1 MIYKSY
7 CAINIEYYPFDIQD
21 CYMKFGTWTFD
32 GSLIDLE
39 HININNSIMEKNPN
53 GTKKYTVVT
62 GIDMSDYYQSVEWDV
77 LSIPAQKNVKV
88 YDCCPGKKNFN
99 NLSKSIKKKVIYF

>member
-1 MIYKSY
+1 
-7 CAINIEYYPFDIQD
+7 
-21 CYMKFGTWTFD
+21 MKFGTWTFD

-53 GTKKYTVVT
+53 VTKKYTVLT

-77 LSIPAQKNVKV
+77 LGIPAQKNIKY
-88 YDCCPGKKNFN
+88 YDCCVEPVKILYFRCLFLKLFKLIENF
-99 NLSKSIKKKVIYF
+99 IIFF

>member
-1 MIYKSY
+1 
-7 CAINIEYYPFDIQD
+7 
-21 CYMKFGTWTFD
+21 MKFGTWTFD

-53 GTKKYTVVT
+53 VTKKYTVVT

-88 YDCCPGKKNFN
+88 YDCCPGK
-99 NLSKSIKKKVIYF
+99 LSF